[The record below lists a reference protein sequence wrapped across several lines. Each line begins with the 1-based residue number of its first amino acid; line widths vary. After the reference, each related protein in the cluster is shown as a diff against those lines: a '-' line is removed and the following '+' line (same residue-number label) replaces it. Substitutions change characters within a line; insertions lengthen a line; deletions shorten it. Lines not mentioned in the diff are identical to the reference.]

1 MAGEGDRGL
10 GMGLAE
16 FLGLAAFAVVSGAA
30 LVFQAAI
37 NADLRAALNSASWAA
52 LVSYT
57 GGALAMVVF
66 VIASRSSW
74 PVAADLAK
82 TSWLSWTGGLFG
94 AIYVVAAILLLPRLG
109 ATTLLALFVAGQM
122 VMSVMLDHY
131 GILGVPQH
139 AVDLPRLIGCGL
151 LVVGVVLIRI

>member
-1 MAGEGDRGL
+1 
-10 GMGLAE
+10 MGVGG
-16 FLGLAAFAVVSGAA
+16 FLGLAAFAVVGGAA
-30 LVFQAAI
+30 VVFQAAI

-52 LVSYT
+52 FVSYA
-57 GGALAMVVF
+57 GGTLAMAAFVVLSGS
-66 VIASRSSW
+66 AW

-94 AIYVVAAILLLPRLG
+94 AVYVVAAILLLPKLG
-109 ATTLLALFVAGQM
+109 ATTLLALFVTGQM
-122 VMSVMLDHY
+122 VMSVVLDHY

-151 LVVGVVLIRI
+151 LVVAVILIRI

>member
-1 MAGEGDRGL
+1 MGKSGL
-10 GMGLAE
+10 SDMGLVE
-16 FLGLAAFAVVSGAA
+16 FLGLAAFAVVGGAA
-30 LVFQAAI
+30 IVFQAAV

-57 GGALAMVVF
+57 GGAVAMVVF
-66 VIASRSSW
+66 VVLSRSSW
-74 PVAADLAK
+74 PLAADLAK

-94 AIYVVAAILLLPRLG
+94 AVYVVAAILLLPKLG

-122 VMSVMLDHY
+122 VMSVVLDHY

-139 AVDLPRLIGCGL
+139 AIDLPRLVGCGL
-151 LVVGVVLIRI
+151 LVAAVILIRI

>member
-1 MAGEGDRGL
+1 
-10 GMGLAE
+10 MGLVE
-16 FLGLAAFAVVSGAA
+16 LLGLAAFAVIGGAA
-30 LVFQAAI
+30 IVFQAAV

-66 VIASRSSW
+66 VLLSRSSW

-94 AIYVVAAILLLPRLG
+94 AVYVVAAILLLPKLG

-122 VMSVMLDHY
+122 VMSVVLDHY

-151 LVVGVVLIRI
+151 LVVAVVLIRV